1 MSIQTMH
8 STTVDNLPYLG
19 IVVKGCDK
27 ITLKVLDVYGKMA
40 KTVQTQFEEG
50 MDELMVNI
58 SDLKMGSYVVNAFSG
73 DRFLKAFRFVKN
85 D

>member
-1 MSIQTMH
+1 MH
-8 STTVDNLPYLG
+8 STTIDNLPYLC
-19 IVVKGCDK
+19 IVVRGCNK
-27 ITLKVLDVYGKMA
+27 ITLKVLDVYGNMA
-40 KTVQTQFEEG
+40 KTVQTQFEDG

-58 SDLKMGSYVVNAFSG
+58 KDLKMGSYVVNAFSG